1 MSDEFDQ
8 FKVLF
13 PIGCGG
19 YGNAYFAVKQGD
31 VEKNGYSLKT
41 VKENKRDTLEA
52 FNKEIKILEKLT
64 KAENNIYT
72 PKLYGSK
79 KFNIEDAIKKL
90 VKDNKKSNEMEISE
104 IPVDIKNRPF
114 YVIDFFSRTELF
126 YYVKE
131 ERTRFTEL
139 EAKVVFKQILEGF
152 QFLHDN
158 KICHLDIKTDN
169 IMLDKNFKPII
180 IDFGFAEQFKDEPIF
195 SDGKGTPEY
204 ICPEMWEFKK
214 YNGIKSDIFSLG
226 VVLFKLVTGKFGFKS
241 ANKNDKS
248 YELIKYGK
256 FNAYL
261 ELKKDI
267 IDKINPSEDFKNL
280 YFSMV
285 AYEPK
290 TRPEISDI
298 LKGDWLKEINE
309 LDDEKKKN

>member
-8 FKVLF
+8 FKALF

-19 YGNAYFAVKQGD
+19 FGNAYFAVKQGD

-41 VKENKRDTLEA
+41 VKENKRNTLEA

-64 KAENNIYT
+64 KAENNTYT

-104 IPVDIKNRPF
+104 IPVDIKNRAF
-114 YVIDFFSRTELF
+114 YVIDFFSRTELY

-241 ANKNDKS
+241 ANKDDKS

-256 FNAYL
+256 FNAYC
-261 ELKKDI
+261 ESKKDI

-290 TRPEISDI
+290 TRPEISVI

-309 LDDEKKKN
+309 LEDEKKKN